1 METNYH
7 NPVLLKES
15 VDGLDIRE
23 DGIYVDATFGGGGHT
38 REILKRLGPDGKL
51 IAFDQDEE
59 ALENA
64 PDDPRFR
71 LLQENFR
78 HIRRF
83 LKFYGIQKVNGIL
96 ADFGVSSHQFDSP
109 ERGFSTRFNS
119 DLDMRMS
126 KGNKRS
132 AKEVINTY
140 SQEAL
145 KNLFSEYGELRN
157 AGAIARQLVQRRRET
172 PINTTGELVDTL
184 KHLAPRGKE
193 NKMMAQVFQALR
205 IVVNEELSAIREFL
219 EQTAELLDPGGRLS
233 VISYHSLED
242 RLVKRFMKSGNFDGT
257 VEKDFYGNP
266 IRPFKTI
273 GKLIVPG
280 EEEILANNR
289 ARSARLRI
297 AERIEESNQ

>member
-38 REILKRLGPDGKL
+38 REILNRLGPDGKL

-145 KNLFSEYGELRN
+145 KNLFSQYGELRN
-157 AGAIARQLVQRRRET
+157 AGAIARQLVQQRRET

-184 KHLAPRGKE
+184 K
-193 NKMMAQVFQALR
+193 
-205 IVVNEELSAIREFL
+205 IRNRT
-219 EQTAELLDPGGRLS
+219 TAERRFSSLPAGQYKLELILDRNRNGRWDPGDYERGLQPEPLQ
-233 VISYHSLED
+233 IISLEPLRANWD
-242 RLVKRFMKSGNFDGT
+242 LEVD
-257 VEKDFYGNP
+257 V
-266 IRPFKTI
+266 RPSF
-273 GKLIVPG
+273 PD
-280 EEEILANNR
+280 
-289 ARSARLRI
+289 
-297 AERIEESNQ
+297 